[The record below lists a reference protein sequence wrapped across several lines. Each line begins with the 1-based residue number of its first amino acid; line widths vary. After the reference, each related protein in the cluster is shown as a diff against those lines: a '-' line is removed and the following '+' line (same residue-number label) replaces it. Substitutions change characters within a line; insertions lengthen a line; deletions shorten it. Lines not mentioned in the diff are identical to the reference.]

1 MQSASTF
8 SGAPSLIRSLG
19 PAVKRIGQ
27 RDLSIWSLNVRSVV
41 KHYQEI
47 YDLLADGSPDVL
59 FLTETWLQD
68 SDSSITNLAFP
79 PEYAIFT
86 LNRTTRGGGI
96 AMVTK
101 RCYPCQWKAAELL
114 GCEGAL
120 FKIAFSHQFTFSGL
134 LIYRPP
140 GCDSVFRA
148 TLPEYISIEALGCA
162 NFNVVGDLNLHLDC
176 PSLPTIRSFLADL
189 EALQLSQMITFPTH
203 KGGHILDPFF
213 TNLEGLRVLGSS
225 QLVWTDHMLVKMACS
240 LSDSPFVSQDRFVL
254 KRHWNKLS
262 LEDFYHQL
270 EKAPLGPLTEVDCG
284 YDSFCEWISGAL
296 DSLIPMCWSKCHR
309 KEPSPWYDTSLA
321 SLKRV
326 CRQAERLWR
335 KSYDSD
341 LKICY
346 LAKIK
351 IYHRAV
357 CQTRA
362 SFYAQQFQKSTN
374 PSKLI
379 FKVLKDLMAKRVIA
393 GEICSDSHCEGLAS
407 FFHEKVQAIYRTF
420 PTGSLMLEQVGR
432 TLVVTSSIGPRERAT
447 SYAPFKCI
455 SDVRLYTTVQCGST
469 PTYYSQALEEK
480 TRVGSG
486 DPITGTYNYGQTQ
499 NPNEAMS
506 ARAAEF
512 HRQWKNRYC
521 LRLLVH
527 PGPGPAT
534 QAVRTSI
541 VFQCLAANRCSV
553 HLGLTR
559 T

>member
-1 MQSASTF
+1 
-8 SGAPSLIRSLG
+8 
-19 PAVKRIGQ
+19 
-27 RDLSIWSLNVRSVV
+27 
-41 KHYQEI
+41 
-47 YDLLADGSPDVL
+47 
-59 FLTETWLQD
+59 
-68 SDSSITNLAFP
+68 
-79 PEYAIFT
+79 
-86 LNRTTRGGGI
+86 
-96 AMVTK
+96 
-101 RCYPCQWKAAELL
+101 
-114 GCEGAL
+114 
-120 FKIAFSHQFTFSGL
+120 
-134 LIYRPP
+134 
-140 GCDSVFRA
+140 
-148 TLPEYISIEALGCA
+148 
-162 NFNVVGDLNLHLDC
+162 
-176 PSLPTIRSFLADL
+176 
-189 EALQLSQMITFPTH
+189 MITFPTH

-362 SFYAQQFQKSTN
+362 SFYAQQFQNSTN

-432 TLVVTSSIGPRERAT
+432 TLGSIPAEILLAYCPCDGPLLRQVAPLRRKNVSSTSSDPEEHIVAANPDSLPGVKGQEQATCGFGGFKREGPELGGGDGEDARNEEPRSVTREDQEEPT
-447 SYAPFKCI
+447 KEENPE
-455 SDVRLYTTVQCGST
+455 DVH
-469 PTYYSQALEEK
+469 
-480 TRVGSG
+480 
-486 DPITGTYNYGQTQ
+486 
-499 NPNEAMS
+499 
-506 ARAAEF
+506 AEF
-512 HRQWKNRYC
+512 EAREAPCTR
-521 LRLLVH
+521 
-527 PGPGPAT
+527 PGHA
-534 QAVRTSI
+534 
-541 VFQCLAANRCSV
+541 
-553 HLGLTR
+553 
-559 T
+559 

>member
-1 MQSASTF
+1 
-8 SGAPSLIRSLG
+8 
-19 PAVKRIGQ
+19 
-27 RDLSIWSLNVRSVV
+27 
-41 KHYQEI
+41 
-47 YDLLADGSPDVL
+47 
-59 FLTETWLQD
+59 
-68 SDSSITNLAFP
+68 
-79 PEYAIFT
+79 
-86 LNRTTRGGGI
+86 
-96 AMVTK
+96 
-101 RCYPCQWKAAELL
+101 
-114 GCEGAL
+114 
-120 FKIAFSHQFTFSGL
+120 
-134 LIYRPP
+134 
-140 GCDSVFRA
+140 
-148 TLPEYISIEALGCA
+148 
-162 NFNVVGDLNLHLDC
+162 
-176 PSLPTIRSFLADL
+176 
-189 EALQLSQMITFPTH
+189 MITFPTH

-213 TNLEGLRVLGSS
+213 TNLEGLRVLGFS

-362 SFYAQQFQKSTN
+362 SFYAQQFQNSTN

-432 TLVVTSSIGPRERAT
+432 TLGEGECLSILPPLSLEMFDYLSAKIKSGSPADPLKPAQLKT
-447 SYAPFKCI
+447 LAPVCR
-455 SDVRLYTTVQCGST
+455 SPVLGRG
-469 PTYYSQALEEK
+469 
-480 TRVGSG
+480 
-486 DPITGTYNYGQTQ
+486 
-499 NPNEAMS
+499 
-506 ARAAEF
+506 
-512 HRQWKNRYC
+512 
-521 LRLLVH
+521 
-527 PGPGPAT
+527 
-534 QAVRTSI
+534 
-541 VFQCLAANRCSV
+541 LAAIHDGRLRAELRMRRWRRRWRRSTGPPNAAGADIGVGDGERPTSV
-553 HLGLTR
+553 MRGERPPRRRR
-559 T
+559 TERGEQA